1 MRELECVTSML
12 EWRACGET
20 GEKDSLQLDLDPT
33 SFTSYRQC
41 MHRNVGNV
49 DFQLMVLFQMQDITV
64 LDVQAPERQA
74 HQQHP
79 HEWQC

>member
-1 MRELECVTSML
+1 M
-12 EWRACGET
+12 
-20 GEKDSLQLDLDPT
+20 DPT
-33 SFTSYRQC
+33 SFTSHRQC